1 MDNIKKIA
9 MQIWDKIEITKEPII
24 IFIVIVIIVSFFIIY
39 DRDNENPKIID
50 SFTRTFRKFF
60 ILVVDLLGDTVS
72 LFSSLA
78 EVLNLIRILIFGKID
93 SQTQIYLA
101 NYAII
106 FMSVVSYFT
115 TMNGLTLVLE
125 DWQAIL
131 ASFGIQVGILVFS
144 GRLAKKMS
152 GTWNKEAEKKYVYI
166 EYIKSLQFRGIPALI
181 DIKNVKNIYSN
192 TGKSV
197 GDVAEE
203 SIIELLEAEI
213 SKDSSR
219 TTDEMDNNEKVI
231 HMVEKLEKK
240 IDYILPGQ
248 KKIILNILRKA
259 YK

>member
-1 MDNIKKIA
+1 
-9 MQIWDKIEITKEPII
+9 
-24 IFIVIVIIVSFFIIY
+24 
-39 DRDNENPKIID
+39 
-50 SFTRTFRKFF
+50 
-60 ILVVDLLGDTVS
+60 
-72 LFSSLA
+72 
-78 EVLNLIRILIFGKID
+78 
-93 SQTQIYLA
+93 
-101 NYAII
+101 
-106 FMSVVSYFT
+106 
-115 TMNGLTLVLE
+115 
-125 DWQAIL
+125 
-131 ASFGIQVGILVFS
+131 
-144 GRLAKKMS
+144 MS

-166 EYIKSLQFRGIPALI
+166 EYIKSLQFWGIPALI

>member
-39 DRDNENPKIID
+39 DRDNENPKISD

-93 SQTQIYLA
+93 SQKQIYLA

-144 GRLAKKMS
+144 GRLAKKCQ
-152 GTWNKEAEKKYVYI
+152 E
-166 EYIKSLQFRGIPALI
+166 RGIKKL
-181 DIKNVKNIYSN
+181 K
-192 TGKSV
+192 KSMF
-197 GDVAEE
+197 
-203 SIIELLEAEI
+203 I
-213 SKDSSR
+213 
-219 TTDEMDNNEKVI
+219 
-231 HMVEKLEKK
+231 
-240 IDYILPGQ
+240 
-248 KKIILNILRKA
+248 
-259 YK
+259 